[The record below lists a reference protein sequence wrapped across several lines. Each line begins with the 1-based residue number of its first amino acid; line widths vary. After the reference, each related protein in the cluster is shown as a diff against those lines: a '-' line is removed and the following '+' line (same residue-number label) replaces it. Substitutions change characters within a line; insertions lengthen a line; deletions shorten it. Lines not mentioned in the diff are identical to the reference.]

1 MAGVNTV
8 RVSYKGGGEA
18 IMALIGGQLQLVFGV
33 PAAVMPQVTAG
44 KLKALAVSSAEPSPL
59 APGLPTMA
67 ASGLPGYESTSL
79 AGMFAPAGTP
89 PAIVNQLSEETRRI
103 INRPETRNQLISA
116 GVEGISCSPRQF
128 AAVLK
133 ADMAKWGKVIRDAGI
148 HE

>member
-1 MAGVNTV
+1 
-8 RVSYKGGGEA
+8 
-18 IMALIGGQLQLVFGV
+18 
-33 PAAVMPQVTAG
+33 
-44 KLKALAVSSAEPSPL
+44 
-59 APGLPTMA
+59 MA

-89 PAIVNQLSEETRRI
+89 DGVVNQLSQETVRI
-103 INRPETRNQLISA
+103 VNRPEIRNQLIAA
-116 GVEGISCSPRQF
+116 GVEGISSTPQQF